1 MSFVALP
8 WWLLSAAHIL
18 KSLVCLAVTSALIH
32 GWVKK
37 RYVSNSKL
45 LHLSFTLYWGTDV
58 IWNSIC
64 AVAVIGYNP
73 PLSIWLQWSFL
84 FRTTVALPLIVYLI
98 PFMWEKIGPPSEVEY
113 NRCII
118 EMEKVRNREK
128 DFIEKTDDRW
138 KMLRRIVKRAVKKV
152 ESFESGLLSLVE
164 TAEVKERAK
173 RLLAELKELQKQIA
187 EQMPATAEPAEPD
200 DNSVGVSNAS
210 CD

>member
-1 MSFVALP
+1 
-8 WWLLSAAHIL
+8 
-18 KSLVCLAVTSALIH
+18 
-32 GWVKK
+32 
-37 RYVSNSKL
+37 
-45 LHLSFTLYWGTDV
+45 
-58 IWNSIC
+58 
-64 AVAVIGYNP
+64 
-73 PLSIWLQWSFL
+73 
-84 FRTTVALPLIVYLI
+84 
-98 PFMWEKIGPPSEVEY
+98 MWEKIGPPSEVEY